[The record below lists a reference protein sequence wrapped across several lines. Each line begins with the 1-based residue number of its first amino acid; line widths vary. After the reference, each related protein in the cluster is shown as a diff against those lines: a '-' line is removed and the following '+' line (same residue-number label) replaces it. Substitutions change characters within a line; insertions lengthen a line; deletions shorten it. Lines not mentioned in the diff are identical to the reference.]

1 MTTAAATGPIDA
13 DLAEALH
20 GEMVP
25 KFLATQD
32 ASGKPNVVP
41 IISLDAT
48 DDRTMIFGELFMWKT
63 RANLEADARVSA
75 AVLTE
80 DLRVWTMR
88 GRFRGFIDT
97 GPYLEEMNQKEIFR
111 YNAYVRVSRVGI
123 IDVEAVTGAWRRSTL
138 GVAAEL
144 LTVMAMKP
152 LIVRRG
158 LGNPKTGERIPP
170 RVSEKFARTHA
181 LKVIAYR
188 GPEGHPEIAPA
199 FSLLPASSQ
208 GMVFRARHDNAG
220 LRALGPNTPI
230 AASVITMDPIAYQVK
245 GVYAG
250 QQLTPAGRI
259 GRIRVDEVYSASPP
273 LPGEPIAL
281 QPPA

>member
-1 MTTAAATGPIDA
+1 MTTTAAAGLIDA
-13 DLAEALH
+13 ELAEALH

-41 IISLDAT
+41 IISLDAA
-48 DDRTMIFGELFMWKT
+48 DDRTLIFGELFMWKT
-63 RANLEADARVSA
+63 RANLETDARVSA

-88 GRFRGFIDT
+88 GRFRGFIDA
-97 GPYLEEMNQKEIFR
+97 GPYLDEMNQKEIFR

-123 IDVEAVTGAWRRSTL
+123 IDVEAVTGAWRRSKL

-144 LTVMAMKP
+144 LAVMAMKP
-152 LIVRRG
+152 LVARRG
-158 LGNPKTGERIPP
+158 LGGRQTEAMIPP

-181 LKVIAYR
+181 IKVLAYQ
-188 GPEGHPEIAPA
+188 GPEGYPEIAPA

-220 LRALGPNTPI
+220 LRALGPDTPI

-259 GRIRVDEVYSASPP
+259 GRIHVDEVYSASPP
-273 LPGEPIAL
+273 LPGERIDL
-281 QPPA
+281 QAPV